1 MNICIVAGGT
11 GGHITPAIAVAEKLP
26 KDVGIFFIT
35 GKSRK
40 AEQRFLSEIPTSKVF
55 FLDVKPIVG
64 KGLGAFRGIISAFS
78 SLKDAIEILKKIKP
92 NIIIGFGG
100 YVSGPSLLAGKILK
114 SKVFIFEQNSVMGL
128 TNKISSIFADKILL
142 SFPDSE
148 IPKFSKK
155 KSIIVGFPLRNK
167 FREHL
172 EEGLKEKEKE
182 KERGEEKNG
191 GYLNIL
197 ITGGS
202 QGALSLNRLFTKTL
216 KKIVESNTDANLPYL
231 QIFHQTGDLFFD
243 EAEKFYFSLKQKMK
257 NKLAYSIF
265 PFSEKIGYY
274 IGLSD
279 LVISRGGA
287 GTVFEI
293 AYAKK
298 PAVFIPL
305 PKSIGDHQLKNPL
318 KIFGDSCVIVRQS
331 EEGRFEVVLKE
342 IFSGSLL
349 SELKEKLKSFSIEDG
364 SKKILEI
371 ILHS

>member
-40 AEQRFLSEIPTSKVF
+40 AEHRFLSEIPTSKVF

-64 KGLGAFRGIISAFS
+64 KGLGAFRGIISAFL
-78 SLKDAIEILKKIKP
+78 SLKDALEILKKIKP

-128 TNKISSIFADKILL
+128 ANKISSIFADKILL

-148 IPKFSKK
+148 IPNFSKK

-167 FREHL
+167 FKEHL
-172 EEGLKEKEKE
+172 EEGQKEKEKQKE
-182 KERGEEKNG
+182 KQEEKNG
-191 GYLNIL
+191 SYLNIL

-202 QGALSLNRLFTKTL
+202 QGALSLNRIFTKTL
-216 KKIVESNTDANLPYL
+216 KKIVESNIDKNFPSL

-243 EAEKFYFSLKQKMK
+243 EAEKFYSSLKQNMK

-279 LVISRGGA
+279 FVISRGGA

-298 PAVFIPL
+298 PAIFVPL

-318 KIFGDSCVIVRQS
+318 KIFGDNCVIVRQN

-342 IFSGSLL
+342 FILGSLL
-349 SELKEKLKSFSIEDG
+349 SELKEKLKSFSIDDG

-371 ILHS
+371 ILH

>member
-167 FREHL
+167 FKEHL
-172 EEGLKEKEKE
+172 EEGLREKEKE
-182 KERGEEKNG
+182 KGRGEEKNG

-202 QGALSLNRLFTKTL
+202 QGALSLNRLIHKNTKKNCGVRIQTQICPHL
-216 KKIVESNTDANLPYL
+216 K
-231 QIFHQTGDLFFD
+231 IFHQTGDLFFD
-243 EAEKFYFSLKQKMK
+243 EAQKFYFSAKTK
-257 NKLAYSIF
+257 NECYKLAYSIF

-305 PKSIGDHQLKNPL
+305 PKSIGDHQFKNPSQN
-318 KIFGDSCVIVRQS
+318 FR
-331 EEGRFEVVLKE
+331 
-342 IFSGSLL
+342 
-349 SELKEKLKSFSIEDG
+349 
-364 SKKILEI
+364 
-371 ILHS
+371 

>member
-1 MNICIVAGGT
+1 
-11 GGHITPAIAVAEKLP
+11 
-26 KDVGIFFIT
+26 
-35 GKSRK
+35 
-40 AEQRFLSEIPTSKVF
+40 
-55 FLDVKPIVG
+55 
-64 KGLGAFRGIISAFS
+64 
-78 SLKDAIEILKKIKP
+78 
-92 NIIIGFGG
+92 
-100 YVSGPSLLAGKILK
+100 
-114 SKVFIFEQNSVMGL
+114 
-128 TNKISSIFADKILL
+128 
-142 SFPDSE
+142 
-148 IPKFSKK
+148 
-155 KSIIVGFPLRNK
+155 LRNK
-167 FREHL
+167 FKEHL

-182 KERGEEKNG
+182 KGRGEEKNG

-202 QGALSLNRLFTKTL
+202 QGALSLNRLFIKTL
-216 KKIVESNTDANLPYL
+216 KKIAESNTDANLPYL

-349 SELKEKLKSFSIEDG
+349 SELKEKLKSFIIEDG